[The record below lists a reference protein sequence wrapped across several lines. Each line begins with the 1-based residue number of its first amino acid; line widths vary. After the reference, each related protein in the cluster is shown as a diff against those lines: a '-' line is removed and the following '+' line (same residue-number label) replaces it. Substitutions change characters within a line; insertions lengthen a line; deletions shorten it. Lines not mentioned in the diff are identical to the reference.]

1 MLPDNVAVFK
11 STSRGSRTNE
21 LVVPSRGLAGETSGE
36 TYTTGHGSHA
46 LLQRTPPPG
55 HQESGYLLDRSRC
68 GWHLPQANPRL
79 EERFI
84 TVNVSTSRT
93 RSVS

>member
-21 LVVPSRGLAGETSGE
+21 LVVPSRGLAGETGGE
-36 TYTTGHGSHA
+36 TCTTGHGSHT

-55 HQESGYLLDRSRC
+55 HQESGYLLDRPRC
-68 GWHLPQANPRL
+68 GRHLPQTNPRL
-79 EERFI
+79 VERNI

-93 RSVS
+93 RGVS